1 MNSYFFDREKFSLRE
16 TLAKYEAKLME
27 IENAK
32 TILKKKPKRVFRI
45 VGSLIFEID
54 LKEAEEFLK
63 KSEIIV
69 RSQIDKLKNE
79 ISKLERSR

>member
-45 VGSLIFEID
+45 VGSLIF
-54 LKEAEEFLK
+54 
-63 KSEIIV
+63 
-69 RSQIDKLKNE
+69 
-79 ISKLERSR
+79 

>member
-1 MNSYFFDREKFSLRE
+1 
-16 TLAKYEAKLME
+16 
-27 IENAK
+27 
-32 TILKKKPKRVFRI
+32 LKN
-45 VGSLIFEID
+45 
-54 LKEAEEFLK
+54 LKEAEEFLR